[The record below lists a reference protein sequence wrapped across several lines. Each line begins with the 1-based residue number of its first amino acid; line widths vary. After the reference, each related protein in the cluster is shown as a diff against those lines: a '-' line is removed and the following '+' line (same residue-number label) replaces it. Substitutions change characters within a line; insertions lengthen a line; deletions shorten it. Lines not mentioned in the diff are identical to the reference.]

1 MAENSVV
8 MNLQSQ
14 LEEIEVIQSMF
25 CGEGEKVVIAD
36 TTPFTEARYYLA
48 GHTQQYD
55 SILSFTLRQDIILDS
70 PPGQVKITTKVHCSF
85 PRNYPLSA
93 NPRVRVICDGASNS
107 SHINF
112 DTKLAEY
119 ISCIAV
125 GEQCMIDIIQWIQE
139 NIQKYIQ
146 INSQHSKPAKQVSE
160 SAITDSTLSRIWIY
174 SHHIYSIIKRKN
186 ILNWAEELKLTGF
199 SLPGKPGIIH
209 AEGSISCVDEFYSR
223 LKALNWKRLSCKLKE
238 DFGAESPTIARKFSD
253 FQEISFDPHGNRD
266 YHMDLGKFFRFLK
279 NNGLEDK
286 FEILFGVKGTE
297 SQT

>member
-1 MAENSVV
+1 MAVNSVV

-14 LEEIEVIQSMF
+14 LDEVEVIQSMF
-25 CGEGEKVVIAD
+25 CGEGEKVVITD
-36 TTPFTEARYYLA
+36 MTPFTEARYYLA
-48 GHTQQYD
+48 GHTQQYH
-55 SILSFTLRQDIILDS
+55 SILSFTLQQDIILNS
-70 PPGQVKITTKVHCSF
+70 PPDQVKTATKMYCTF
-85 PRNYPLSA
+85 PGNYPLSA

-146 INSQHSKPAKQVSE
+146 MNYQYSKPAKQVTE
-160 SAITDSTLSRIWIY
+160 LVTTDSTLSRIWIY

-238 DFGAESPTIARKFSD
+238 DYGSESPSIERKFSD
-253 FQEISFDPHGNRD
+253 FQEISFDPHGSRD
-266 YHMDLGKFFRFLK
+266 YHMDLGKFFQFLK
-279 NNGLEDK
+279 NHGLEDK

-297 SQT
+297 SKT

>member
-25 CGEGEKVVIAD
+25 CGESEKVVIAN
-36 TTPFTEARYYLA
+36 TAPFTDARCYLA
-48 GHTQQYD
+48 GHTQLYD
-55 SILSFTLRQDIILDS
+55 SVLSFTLQQDIFLHS
-70 PPGQVKITTKVHCSF
+70 PPDQVKIATSVHCSF

-93 NPRVRVICDGASNS
+93 NPRVRVICDGASNN

-119 ISCIAV
+119 ISCIEV
-125 GEQCMIDIIQWIQE
+125 GEQCMVDIIQWIQE

-146 INSQHSKPAKQVSE
+146 TNSQYSKPAKQPTQ
-160 SAITDSTLSRIWIY
+160 SAVTDSTSSRIWIY
-174 SHHIYSIIKRKN
+174 SHHIYSIVKRKN

-209 AEGSISCVDEFYSR
+209 AEGSINCVDEFYSR

-238 DFGAESPTIARKFSD
+238 DFGSESPSIERKFSD

-266 YHMDLGKFFRFLK
+266 YHMDLGKFFQFLK
-279 NNGLEDK
+279 NHGLEDN

-297 SQT
+297 SKT